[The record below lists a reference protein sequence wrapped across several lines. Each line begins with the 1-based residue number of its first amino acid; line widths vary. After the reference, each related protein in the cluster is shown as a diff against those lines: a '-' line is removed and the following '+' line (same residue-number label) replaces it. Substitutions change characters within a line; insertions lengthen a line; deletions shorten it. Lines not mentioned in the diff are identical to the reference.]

1 MLVSSSREA
10 ASMCFS
16 RTQLAVNRRHRASTL
31 SLEPSSATLG
41 WMHMF
46 LRLLRPSAMISEALP
61 TCFSRYA
68 CSTRSSASTF
78 SISGTVRVQ

>member
-1 MLVSSSREA
+1 MCLSLTHDAVS
-10 ASMCFS
+10 
-16 RTQLAVNRRHRASTL
+16 RRQFASTL
-31 SLEPSSATLG
+31 SLLPSSATLG

-46 LRLLRPSAMISEALP
+46 FLDDRPSAMICEALP

-68 CSTRSSASTF
+68 CRFRSSASTF